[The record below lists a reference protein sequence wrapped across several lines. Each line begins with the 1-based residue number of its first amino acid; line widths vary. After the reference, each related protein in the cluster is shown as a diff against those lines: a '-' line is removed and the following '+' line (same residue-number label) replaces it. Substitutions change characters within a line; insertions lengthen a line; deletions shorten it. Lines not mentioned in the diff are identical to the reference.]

1 MRKPVR
7 DMKRGIL
14 PLFAIASLMLLAAC
28 GGSSDSTK
36 TDSVSG
42 GPGNYGIEI
51 TGATLSVA
59 VPAAATDASAA
70 AIQAYAKKV
79 GVQDK
84 YSFVTQTVTNN
95 SSSKAYLCDVQ
106 VVTQDGISVKFERA
120 FVVVGNLPDS
130 ASTTVYNKG
139 VALYNSL
146 LHLPESVLPG
156 ATGSALY
163 VGVGMIPTVKSVFG
177 GLTSPSDMGKS
188 CETELQKQ

>member
-7 DMKRGIL
+7 DLKHGIL
-14 PLFAIASLMLLAAC
+14 PLVAIASLTLLAAC
-28 GGSSDSTK
+28 GGSSDSTT

-51 TGATLSVA
+51 SDATLSVQ
-59 VPAAATDASAA
+59 VPAAAADASAA
-70 AIQAYAKKV
+70 AIQAYAKKL

-84 YSFVTQTVTNN
+84 YSFVTQAVTNN

-106 VVTQDGISVKFERA
+106 VITQDGTTVKFERA

-130 ASTTVYNKG
+130 ASTTVYNQG

-146 LHLPESVLPG
+146 LQLPESVLPG